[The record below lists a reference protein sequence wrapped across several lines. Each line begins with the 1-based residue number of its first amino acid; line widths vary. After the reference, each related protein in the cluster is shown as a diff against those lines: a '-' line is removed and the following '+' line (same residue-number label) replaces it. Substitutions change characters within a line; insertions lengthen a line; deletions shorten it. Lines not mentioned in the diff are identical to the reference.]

1 MFKTERQSLCY
12 LSMKDDNVQLNI
24 WQKIMTIPL
33 NVGKPPSGKQPE
45 PKGNIQIGEKGTKG
59 ANKTR

>member
-1 MFKTERQSLCY
+1 
-12 LSMKDDNVQLNI
+12 MKDDNVQRNI

-33 NVGKPPSGKQPE
+33 NVGEPPSGKQLE

-59 ANKTR
+59 ANKTRKGTTVF